1 MINMKIESLD
11 DLIVAFGYVIEA
23 GLEADFVPNLSDI
36 HEAFEA
42 AFDDAIEAA
51 LDGDDE

>member
-1 MINMKIESLD
+1 MINMKIENLD

-42 AFDDAIEAA
+42 AFDDAVEAA
-51 LDGDDE
+51 IGDDE